1 MKLAQCGKTCV
12 LVVSVYSSEKTGTDI
27 EYALEITQNHL
38 QLREDEIRK
47 DFLPKFSFN
56 FYQY

>member
-38 QLREDEIRK
+38 
-47 DFLPKFSFN
+47 
-56 FYQY
+56 